1 MMNEFTLISAYLK
14 KLIKNNPNA
23 LNLEDDVFFEKKRQL
38 VISIDTYNEKIHF
51 PNFLNPDFVVKKIL
65 RSSISDLISKGV
77 KPKYFFLS
85 ASGNH
90 KHFNSRNLKK
100 FTSALS
106 REQKKF
112 NLKLSGG
119 DTVNSK
125 NLSFSVT
132 TLGFSKK
139 IVKRNNAIIN
149 DDIYIAGNL
158 GDSFVGLQIIK
169 KKYKVNKILR
179 NYFISKYYCPDLS
192 INFSMHL
199 HKFAN
204 CSIDISDGL
213 VSDLTKLINNQKL
226 SYELFLDKVP
236 ISKNLSLFLNKFK
249 QKKDKFVCNGDDYKI
264 LFTAPKSKRKF
275 IKFLSIKMN
284 QKVTIIGNINNF
296 KKNKIIYENKV
307 KNLRN
312 YRGYSHKF

>member
-1 MMNEFTLISAYLK
+1 MNEFTLISAYLK

-23 LNLEDDVFFEKKRQL
+23 LNLEDDVFFEKKRKL
-38 VISIDTYNEKIHF
+38 VVSIDTYNEKIHF
-51 PNFLNPDFVVKKIL
+51 PNFSNPDLVIKKIL

-77 KPKYFFLS
+77 EPKYFFIS

-90 KHFNSRNLKK
+90 KHFNNKNLKK
-100 FTSALS
+100 FTLALNK
-106 REQKKF
+106 EQKKF

-132 TLGFSKK
+132 TLGFAKN
-139 IVKRNNAIIN
+139 IVKRNNAVIN
-149 DDIYIAGNL
+149 DDIYVVGDL
-158 GDSFVGLQIIK
+158 GDSFVGLEIIN

-192 INFSMHL
+192 IKFSNHL
-199 HKFAN
+199 HRFAN
-204 CSIDISDGL
+204 SSMDISDGL
-213 VSDLTKLINNQKL
+213 VSDLTKLINKQKL

-236 ISKNLSLFLNKFK
+236 ISNNLSLFLNKFK
-249 QKKDKFVCNGDDYKI
+249 KKKDKFVCNGDDYKI
-264 LFTAPKSKRKF
+264 LFTAPKAKRKF
-275 IKFLSIKMN
+275 IKSVSLKMN
-284 QKVTIIGNINNF
+284 QKVTIIGNINNY
-296 KKNKIIYENKV
+296 KKNKILYENKV

-312 YRGYSHKF
+312 YRGYYHKF

>member
-1 MMNEFTLISAYLK
+1 MNEFTLISAYLK

-23 LNLEDDVFFEKKRQL
+23 LNLEDDVFFEKKRKL
-38 VISIDTYNEKIHF
+38 VVSIDTYNEKIHF
-51 PNFLNPDFVVKKIL
+51 PNFSNPDLVIKKIL

-77 KPKYFFLS
+77 EPKYFFIS

-90 KHFNSRNLKK
+90 KHFNNKNLKK
-100 FTSALS
+100 FTLALNK
-106 REQKKF
+106 EQKKF

-132 TLGFSKK
+132 TLGFAKN
-139 IVKRNNAIIN
+139 IVKRNNAVIN
-149 DDIYIAGNL
+149 DDIYVVGNL
-158 GDSFVGLQIIK
+158 GDSFVGLQILN

-192 INFSMHL
+192 IKFSNHL
-199 HKFAN
+199 HRFAN
-204 CSIDISDGL
+204 SSMDISDGL
-213 VSDLTKLINNQKL
+213 VSDLTKLINKQKL

-236 ISKNLSLFLNKFK
+236 ISNNLSLFLNKFK

-275 IKFLSIKMN
+275 IKSLSIKMN
-284 QKVTIIGNINNF
+284 QKVSIIGNINNY
-296 KKNKIIYENKV
+296 KKNKILFENKV

-312 YRGYSHKF
+312 YDGYSHKF

>member
-23 LNLEDDVFFEKKRQL
+23 LNFNDDVFFEKKKQL
-38 VISIDTYNEKIHF
+38 VVSIDTYNEKIHF
-51 PNFLNPDFVVKKIL
+51 PNFLNPDFVAKKVL

-77 KPKYFFLS
+77 KPKYFFIS
-85 ASGNH
+85 ASGNA
-90 KHFNSRNLKK
+90 KHFNSKNLKK
-100 FTSALS
+100 FTLALNK
-106 REQKKF
+106 EQKKF

-125 NLSFSVT
+125 NLSFSIT

-139 IVKRNNAIIN
+139 IVKRNNAVIN
-149 DDIYIAGNL
+149 DDIYVAGNL
-158 GDSFVGLQIIK
+158 GDSFVGLQILN

-192 INFSMHL
+192 IKFSNHL
-199 HKFAN
+199 HRFAN
-204 CSIDISDGL
+204 SSMDISDGL
-213 VSDLTKLINNQKL
+213 VSDLTKLINKQKL

-249 QKKDKFVCNGDDYKI
+249 KKKDKFVCNGDDYKI

-275 IKFLSIKMN
+275 IKSLSIKMN
-284 QKVTIIGNINNF
+284 QKVSIIGNINNY
-296 KKNKIIYENKV
+296 KKNKILFENKV

-312 YRGYSHKF
+312 YHGYSHKF

>member
-1 MMNEFTLISAYLK
+1 MNEFTLISAYLK

-23 LNLEDDVFFEKKRQL
+23 LNLEDDVFFEKKRKL
-38 VISIDTYNEKIHF
+38 VVSIDTYNEKIHF
-51 PNFLNPDFVVKKIL
+51 PNFSNPDLVIKKIL

-77 KPKYFFLS
+77 EPKYFFIS

-90 KHFNSRNLKK
+90 KHFNNKNLKK
-100 FTSALS
+100 FTLALNK
-106 REQKKF
+106 EQKKF

-132 TLGFSKK
+132 TLGFAKN
-139 IVKRNNAIIN
+139 IVKRNNAFIN
-149 DDIYIAGNL
+149 DDIYVVGDL
-158 GDSFVGLQIIK
+158 GDSFVGLEIIN

-192 INFSMHL
+192 LKFSKYL

-204 CSIDISDGL
+204 CSMDISDGL
-213 VSDLTKLINNQKL
+213 ISDLTKLINKQKL

-249 QKKDKFVCNGDDYKI
+249 KKKDKFICNGDDYKI

-275 IKFLSIKMN
+275 IKSVSVKMN
-284 QKVTIIGNINNF
+284 QKVTIIGNINNY
-296 KKNKIIYENKV
+296 KKNKILYENKV

-312 YRGYSHKF
+312 YRGYYHKF

>member
-1 MMNEFTLISAYLK
+1 MMNEFTLISAYFK

-23 LNLEDDVFFEKKRQL
+23 LNLEDDVFFEKKSQL
-38 VISIDTYNEKIHF
+38 VVSIDSYNEKIHF

-77 KPKYFFLS
+77 KPKYFFIS

-125 NLSFSVT
+125 HLSFSIT
-132 TLGFSKK
+132 TVGFSKK
-139 IVKRNNAIIN
+139 IVKRNNAVIN
-149 DDIYIAGNL
+149 DDIYIAGDL

-179 NYFISKYYCPDLS
+179 NYFISKYYSPDLA
-192 INFSMHL
+192 IKFSMHL

-204 CSIDISDGL
+204 CSMDISDGL
-213 VSDLTKLINNQKL
+213 VSDLEKLINKQKL

-236 ISKNLSLFLNKFK
+236 ISKNLSSFLNKFK

-275 IKFLSIKMN
+275 IRSLSNKMN
-284 QKVTIIGNINNF
+284 QKVTIIGNINNY
-296 KKNKIIYENKV
+296 KKNKILYENKV

>member
-1 MMNEFTLISAYLK
+1 MNEFTLISAYLK

-23 LNLEDDVFFEKKRQL
+23 LNLEDDVFFEKKRKL
-38 VISIDTYNEKIHF
+38 VVSIDTYNEKIHF
-51 PNFLNPDFVVKKIL
+51 PNFSNPDLVIKKIL

-77 KPKYFFLS
+77 EPKYFFIS

-90 KHFNSRNLKK
+90 KHFNNKNLKK
-100 FTSALS
+100 FTLALNK
-106 REQKKF
+106 EQKKF

-132 TLGFSKK
+132 TLGFAKN
-139 IVKRNNAIIN
+139 IVKRNNAVIN
-149 DDIYIAGNL
+149 DDIYVVGDL
-158 GDSFVGLQIIK
+158 GDSFVGLEIIN

-192 INFSMHL
+192 LKFSKYL

-204 CSIDISDGL
+204 CSMDISDGL
-213 VSDLTKLINNQKL
+213 ISDLTKLINKQKL

-249 QKKDKFVCNGDDYKI
+249 KKKDKFICNGDDYKI

-275 IKFLSIKMN
+275 IKSISVKMN
-284 QKVTIIGNINNF
+284 QKVTIIGNINNY
-296 KKNKIIYENKV
+296 KKNKILYENKV

-312 YRGYSHKF
+312 YRGYYHKF

>member
-1 MMNEFTLISAYLK
+1 MNEFTLISAYLK

-23 LNLEDDVFFEKKRQL
+23 LNLEDDVFFEKKRKL
-38 VISIDTYNEKIHF
+38 VVSIDTYNEKIHF
-51 PNFLNPDFVVKKIL
+51 PNFSNPDLVIKKIL

-77 KPKYFFLS
+77 EPKYFFIS

-90 KHFNSRNLKK
+90 KHFNNKNLKK
-100 FTSALS
+100 FTLALNK
-106 REQKKF
+106 EQKKF

-132 TLGFSKK
+132 TLGFAKN
-139 IVKRNNAIIN
+139 IVKRNNAFIN
-149 DDIYIAGNL
+149 DDIYVVGDL
-158 GDSFVGLQIIK
+158 GDSFVGLEIIN

-192 INFSMHL
+192 LKFSKYL

-204 CSIDISDGL
+204 CSMDISDGL
-213 VSDLTKLINNQKL
+213 VSDLTKLINKQKL
-226 SYELFLDKVP
+226 SYQLILDKVP

-249 QKKDKFVCNGDDYKI
+249 KKKDKFVCNGDDYKI
-264 LFTAPKSKRKF
+264 LFTAPKSKRKI
-275 IKFLSIKMN
+275 IKSVSLKMN
-284 QKVTIIGNINNF
+284 QKVTIIGNINNY
-296 KKNKIIYENKV
+296 KKNKILYENKV

>member
-23 LNLEDDVFFEKKRQL
+23 LNLEDDVFFEKNRQL
-38 VISIDTYNEKIHF
+38 VVSIDTYNEKIHF

-77 KPKYFFLS
+77 KPKFLFIS

-100 FTSALS
+100 FTSALG

-125 NLSFSVT
+125 YLSFSVT
-132 TLGFSKK
+132 TVGFSKK
-139 IVKRNNAIIN
+139 IVKRNNAVIN

-169 KKYKVNKILR
+169 KQYKVNKLLR
-179 NYFISKYYCPDLS
+179 NYFISKYYSPDLA
-192 INFSMHL
+192 IKFSMHL

-204 CSIDISDGL
+204 CSMDISDGL
-213 VSDLTKLINNQKL
+213 VSDLTKLINKQNL

-249 QKKDKFVCNGDDYKI
+249 KKKDKFVCNGDDYKI

-275 IKFLSIKMN
+275 IKSLSNKMN
-284 QKVTIIGNINNF
+284 QKVTIIGNINNY
-296 KKNKIIYENKV
+296 KKNKILYENKV

>member
-1 MMNEFTLISAYLK
+1 MMNEFTLISTYLK
-14 KLIKNNPNA
+14 KLINNNPSA
-23 LNLEDDVFFEKKRQL
+23 LNLEDDVFFEKNRQL
-38 VISIDTYNEKIHF
+38 VVSIDTYNEKIHF

-77 KPKYFFLS
+77 EPKYFFIS

-90 KHFNSRNLKK
+90 KHFNNKNLKK
-100 FTSALS
+100 FTLALNK
-106 REQKKF
+106 EQKKF

-132 TLGFSKK
+132 TLGFAKN
-139 IVKRNNAIIN
+139 IVKRNNAVIN
-149 DDIYIAGNL
+149 DDIYVAGNL
-158 GDSFVGLQIIK
+158 GDSFVGLQILN

-192 INFSMHL
+192 LKFSKYL

-204 CSIDISDGL
+204 CSMDISDGL
-213 VSDLTKLINNQKL
+213 ISDLTKLINKQKL

-249 QKKDKFVCNGDDYKI
+249 KK
-264 LFTAPKSKRKF
+264 KR
-275 IKFLSIKMN
+275 
-284 QKVTIIGNINNF
+284 
-296 KKNKIIYENKV
+296 
-307 KNLRN
+307 
-312 YRGYSHKF
+312 

>member
-1 MMNEFTLISAYLK
+1 MNEFTLISKYLK

-38 VISIDTYNEKIHF
+38 VVSIDTYNEKIHF
-51 PNFLNPDFVVKKIL
+51 PNFLNPDFVAKKIL

-77 KPKYFFLS
+77 EPKYFFIS

-90 KHFNSRNLKK
+90 KHFNNKNLKK
-100 FTSALS
+100 FTLALNK
-106 REQKKF
+106 EQKKF

-132 TLGFSKK
+132 TLGFAKN
-139 IVKRNNAIIN
+139 IVKRNNAVIN
-149 DDIYIAGNL
+149 DDIYVVGDL
-158 GDSFVGLQIIK
+158 GDSFVGLEIIN

-192 INFSMHL
+192 LKFSKYL

-204 CSIDISDGL
+204 CSMDISDGL
-213 VSDLTKLINNQKL
+213 ISDLTKLINKQKL

-249 QKKDKFVCNGDDYKI
+249 KKKDKFICNGDDYKI

-275 IKFLSIKMN
+275 IKSISVKMN
-284 QKVTIIGNINNF
+284 QKVTIIGNINNY
-296 KKNKIIYENKV
+296 KKNKILYENKV

>member
-249 QKKDKFVCNGDDYKI
+249 KKKDKFVCNGDYYKI
-264 LFTAPKSKRKF
+264 LFTAPKSKRKI
-275 IKFLSIKMN
+275 IKSVSLKMN
-284 QKVTIIGNINNF
+284 QKVTIIGNINNY
-296 KKNKIIYENKV
+296 KKNKILFEDKA

-312 YRGYSHKF
+312 YHGYSHKF

>member
-1 MMNEFTLISAYLK
+1 MNEFTLISKYLK

-38 VISIDTYNEKIHF
+38 VVSIDTYNEKIHF

-65 RSSISDLISKGV
+65 RASISDLISKGV
-77 KPKYFFLS
+77 KPKYFFIS

-90 KHFNSRNLKK
+90 KHFNVRNLKK

-106 REQKKF
+106 SEQKKF

-132 TLGFSKK
+132 TFGFSKK
-139 IVKRNNAIIN
+139 IVKRNNAAIN
-149 DDIYIAGNL
+149 DDIYVAGNL

-169 KKYKVNKILR
+169 KKYKVNKILS
-179 NYFISKYYCPDLS
+179 NYFISKYYCPDLP
-192 INFSMHL
+192 IKFSKHL

-204 CSIDISDGL
+204 CSMDISDGL
-213 VSDLTKLINNQKL
+213 VTDLTKLINKQKL
-226 SYELFLDKVP
+226 SYQLFLDKVP
-236 ISKNLSLFLNKFK
+236 ISKNLSLFLNKVK
-249 QKKDKFVCNGDDYKI
+249 KKKDKFVCNGDDYKI
-264 LFTAPKSKRKF
+264 LFTAPKAKRKF
-275 IKFLSIKMN
+275 IKSVSLKMN
-284 QKVTIIGNINNF
+284 QKVTIIGNINNY
-296 KKNKIIYENKV
+296 KKNKILFENKA
-307 KNLRN
+307 KNLTN
-312 YRGYSHKF
+312 YHGYSHKFW